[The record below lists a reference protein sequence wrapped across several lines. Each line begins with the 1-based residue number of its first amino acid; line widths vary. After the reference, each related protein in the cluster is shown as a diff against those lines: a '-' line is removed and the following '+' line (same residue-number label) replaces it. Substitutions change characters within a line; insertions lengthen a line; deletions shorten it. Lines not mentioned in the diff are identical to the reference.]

1 MEYYSVLKN
10 NEILPS
16 ATPWMDLEGMML
28 SEVIQTEKDKLYDF
42 TYMWNLKNK
51 ATEQT
56 EQKQSHRYREQRGSY
71 QRGGELGA

>member
-1 MEYYSVLKN
+1 MKR
-10 NEILPS
+10 NEIELFVGG
-16 ATPWMDLEGMML
+16 WMDLEGMML